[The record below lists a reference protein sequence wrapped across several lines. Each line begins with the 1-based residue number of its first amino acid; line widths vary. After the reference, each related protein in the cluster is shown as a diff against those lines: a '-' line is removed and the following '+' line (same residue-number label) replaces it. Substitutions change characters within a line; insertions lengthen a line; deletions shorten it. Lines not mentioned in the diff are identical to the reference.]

1 MPLPSVSTPKYELT
15 VPSTK
20 EVVKFR
26 PFLVKEEKILLMA
39 SESKDQKQVVNALRD
54 VLAGCI
60 TSENKLDV
68 MTLPTFDLQYIFLK
82 LRAKSVGE
90 VSELTVLCPSCESV
104 SPAEIDLGN
113 VEVTFPEGHTK
124 EIPIT
129 DEVGLV
135 MRYPTFEM
143 MESQKNVD
151 AENIESVINVLSMC
165 VDSIYDKD
173 NIYTRKDY
181 SDNDF
186 KDFVYSLTQSDL
198 TKMQQFFDTM
208 PNMEHELKFMCTKCK
223 EQQSV
228 VLRSLDD
235 FFTSDSAMS
244 R

>member
-90 VSELTVLCPSCESV
+90 VSELTVLCPKCESV
-104 SPAEIDLGN
+104 SPAEIDLGD
-113 VEVTFPEGHTK
+113 VEVTFPEGHAK

-143 MESQKNVD
+143 MESQ
-151 AENIESVINVLSMC
+151 SMC